1 MAYIDRNLAIASRLN
16 RKNWKH
22 AWQINKSF
30 LLSATCLLKEAED
43 ALNEVP
49 RQELSDADLLTGYF
63 GQMMYLWSHFG
74 QYTGSQ
80 SEEVQRSYLDKERM
94 YRDSVYQVVRPSHP
108 LYLWYKGCYY
118 QYQGEEA
125 MRQVVSELRE
135 ALDGK
140 EWDNRYDA

>member
-1 MAYIDRNLAIASRLN
+1 MILRRDEYRQEKENCIAILRERLEGQATPEEQFHNNKQLYEEYYVYDSDSAMAYIERNLAIASRLN

-30 LLSATCLLKEAED
+30 LLSATGLLKEAED

-74 QYTGSQ
+74 
-80 SEEVQRSYLDKERM
+80 
-94 YRDSVYQVVRPSHP
+94 H
-108 LYLWYKGCYY
+108 
-118 QYQGEEA
+118 
-125 MRQVVSELRE
+125 
-135 ALDGK
+135 
-140 EWDNRYDA
+140 